1 MRALALLQRLSP
13 TALAALASRLD
24 APSAEVRSLAE
35 GMRSLRVATRVLEAC
50 ATQKLQ
56 RDLVRICASPLEL
69 MDEEE
74 LAAPLTFVE
83 LGLLWAAP
91 SGYEVQEELAVALAP
106 NLPGERGCL
115 LTLLSR
121 LTPEASHTLG
131 RSLEVG
137 PRATQV
143 EWVLDAAARL
153 RSPEELEARVARLR
167 PADRV
172 LLQEALDAAPLPASK
187 VRNPAEAPL
196 PVVTL
201 AEGAAGE
208 QGLVFRVAL
217 TPKDGAGR
225 LVVPLELVA
234 PMGAVL
240 ERLPAAT
247 SPVARRT
254 PRRSEPSSERSA
266 PRRSEPSSDWSS
278 DAPIQAFFTEAPASA
293 PVQTPVLRRAR
304 RGAEVFEAPQMH
316 FQEAPR
322 MLHRLVAAQEPELR
336 RAPVLPEGSVTV
348 RAASAWVRLA
358 GPEEAAAVRR
368 DHVLGPAV
376 LEISSEGVVVLRAGV
391 DTTAWLE
398 AYVVRIR
405 RRSAAA
411 GAKRDARWDV

>member
-13 TALAALASRLD
+13 TALAALASRLE

-35 GMRSLRVATRVLEAC
+35 GMRSLRVTTRVLEAC

-56 RDLVRICASPLEL
+56 RDLVRICASPLEV
-69 MDEEE
+69 MDEAE
-74 LAAPLTFVE
+74 LSAPLTFVE
-83 LGLLWAAP
+83 LGLLWP
-91 SGYEVQEELAVALAP
+91 SPAGYEVQEELAVALAP

-115 LTLLSR
+115 LTLLAR
-121 LTPEASHTLG
+121 LSAEASHTLG

-137 PRATQV
+137 PRATQA

-153 RSPEELEARVARLR
+153 RAPEELEARVARLR
-167 PADRV
+167 PADRA
-172 LLQEALDAAPLPASK
+172 LLQEALEAAPLPASK

-208 QGLVFRVAL
+208 QGLLFRVAL

-234 PMGAVL
+234 QIGAVL

-247 SPVARRT
+247 SAVARRA
-254 PRRSEPSSERSA
+254 PRRSDPSSERSA
-266 PRRSEPSSDWSS
+266 PRRLESSSERSAE
-278 DAPIQAFFTEAPASA
+278 APIFAFFSEAPASA

-304 RGAEVFEAPQMH
+304 RGAEVFDAPQMH
-316 FQEAPR
+316 FQQAPQMVYR
-322 MLHRLVAAQEPELR
+322 MVAAQEPELR

-368 DHVLGPAV
+368 DQVLGPAV
-376 LEISSEGVVVLRAGV
+376 LEVSSDGVVVLRAGV

-405 RRSAAA
+405 RRTAVA